1 MNKEN
6 LRRTVQVGIRDLETA
21 KEFLINSILINP
33 DDITIEG
40 NDFIIKDKDYFYSVE
55 NEELVKYS
63 SEDFDV
69 KSLQEMNWEQ
79 MGRPKRRRR

>member
-21 KEFLINSILINP
+21 KEFLIGSILINP

-40 NDFIIKDKDYFYSVE
+40 NDFIIKDKDYFYSFE

-63 SEDFDV
+63 SENFDV
-69 KSLQEMNWEQ
+69 KALQEMNWEQ
-79 MGRPKRRRR
+79 MGKPKRRRR